1 MSTEISSYDAFWG
14 WAGSLRV
21 ASTFRLPHLLH
32 RSRFTKPTIGVPGV
46 IARRNNPASVNTPT
60 CRQLRHS
67 TVFSCY
73 LVGRGVDFA
82 RCRASSAPRSDKACP
97 ETK

>member
-14 WAGSLRV
+14 CAGGLRV

-46 IARRNNPASVNTPT
+46 IARRNLSSGW
-60 CRQLRHS
+60 RHS
-67 TVFSCY
+67 VRLSQRQK
-73 LVGRGVDFA
+73 V
-82 RCRASSAPRSDKACP
+82 ASLPIFRERLRSAAAN
-97 ETK
+97 

>member
-1 MSTEISSYDAFWG
+1 
-14 WAGSLRV
+14 LRV

-60 CRQLRHS
+60 CRQLRALDGQRRLS
-67 TVFSCY
+67 TQRPLGHTFKI
-73 LVGRGVDFA
+73 R
-82 RCRASSAPRSDKACP
+82 RS
-97 ETK
+97 

>member
-14 WAGSLRV
+14 CAGCLRV

-46 IARRNNPASVNTPT
+46 IARRNLSSGW
-60 CRQLRHS
+60 RHS
-67 TVFSCY
+67 VRLSQAAKSR
-73 LVGRGVDFA
+73 LPADF
-82 RCRASSAPRSDKACP
+82 P
-97 ETK
+97 

>member
-14 WAGSLRV
+14 CAGGLRV

-46 IARRNNPASVNTPT
+46 IARRNNAASVNTPA

-67 TVFSCY
+67 TVSA
-73 LVGRGVDFA
+73 GSA
-82 RCRASSAPRSDKACP
+82 RNARSDIP
-97 ETK
+97 LR